1 MLKLYVNTDLLEELF
16 NGNKIVNSNI
26 AEKIDNTNLKEKK
39 RFYDKHPW
47 ICGGLIS
54 IFAGIILLFSFWQN
68 IITWIEG
75 WF

>member
-1 MLKLYVNTDLLEELF
+1 MGINIG

-26 AEKIDNTNLKEKK
+26 AEKIENTNLKKK

-54 IFAGIILLFSFWQN
+54 LFAGIILLFSFWKD